1 MDDDEMN
8 MHIKPG
14 VFTIPSQIK
23 ENNPS
28 YEGLHSEESLSLSYI
43 EEEIEEN
50 SSISENNNN
59 SSSLSSNL
67 SNVPKKKII
76 IKKKKN
82 SKINLKEVP
91 YTFTWDEGGNNVKIT
106 GTFGKW
112 TQFYIMKYSPE
123 EKIYK
128 CTLNLPR
135 EKHEYKFI
143 VDNVWKYSKKQ
154 QMKKDDKNNINNFID
169 LTNYIPDDMKQNNND
184 DDDLDEKPIKQKPV
198 VKKAIKKKKS
208 KTKTKTKKVIRKKRD
223 RGYGLIYPDKD
234 VLNSEAPVV
243 QQDYLESF
251 LIDSHTNQNF
261 IGRSKYFTYKITEPF
276 TEEKSYKTL
285 LLGPHINI
293 NHSLKCVGN
302 KNLLEMGL
310 NFRFR
315 DKNCTL
321 VYYSRLPKEKEED
334 NL

>member
-8 MHIKPG
+8 THIKPG
-14 VFTIPSQIK
+14 VFAIPSQIR
-23 ENNPS
+23 ENDLS

-50 SSISENNNN
+50 SSISEINNIN

-67 SNVPKKKII
+67 SNEPKIKKKII

-91 YTFTWDEGGNNVKIT
+91 YTFTWDEGGKNVKIT

-112 TQFYIMKYSPE
+112 SQFYDMKYIPE
-123 EKIYK
+123 EKIFK
-128 CTLNLPR
+128 CTINLPR
-135 EKHEYKFI
+135 KRHEYKFI

-154 QMKKDDKNNINNFID
+154 QMKNDDKNNINNFID
-169 LTNYIPDDMKQNNND
+169 LTNYIPEEMKQNNID
-184 DDDLDEKPIKQKPV
+184 DDDLDEKPIKNKPI
-198 VKKAIKKKKS
+198 KKKTIKKKKS
-208 KTKTKTKKVIRKKRD
+208 KTKIKKVIKKKRD
-223 RGYGLIYPDKD
+223 RGYGLVYPDKD

-243 QQDYLESF
+243 KQDYLETF

-261 IGRSKYFTYKITEPF
+261 IGRSKFFTYKITEPF

-285 LLGPHINI
+285 LLGPHISI
-293 NHSLKCVGN
+293 NHSLKCVGK

-321 VYYSRLPKEKEED
+321 VYYSRLPKEEE
-334 NL
+334 NS

>member
-1 MDDDEMN
+1 MN
-8 MHIKPG
+8 THIKPG
-14 VFTIPSQIK
+14 VFTIPSQIR
-23 ENNPS
+23 ENDPS

-67 SNVPKKKII
+67 SNIPKKKII
-76 IKKKKN
+76 IKKKKK
-82 SKINLKEVP
+82 SKTNLKEVS

-112 TQFYIMKYSPE
+112 TQFYPMQYFPE
-123 EKIYK
+123 EKIFK

-154 QMKKDDKNNINNFID
+154 QMKKDDKNNVNNFID
-169 LTNYIPDDMKQNNND
+169 LTNYIPEDMKQNNN

-198 VKKAIKKKKS
+198 KKKVIKKKKS

-243 QQDYLESF
+243 QQDYLETF

-293 NHSLKCVGN
+293 NHSLKCVGK

-321 VYYSRLPKEKEED
+321 VYYSHLPKEEEKE